1 MRTTPRNSHES
12 RLKATLGS
20 SYSTWREL
28 IAALAAEFSP
38 LDSEWKPSKLEFG
51 SVLLLKW
58 KKRTL
63 LYVIPGQSQ
72 FEVSVVLGERA
83 VGIALKSDLPN
94 RTKKLISEARAYVE
108 GRGVRFP
115 VRSPDQIGVVVQ
127 LVRIKTTPK

>member
-1 MRTTPRNSHES
+1 MKTKPDIPLES

-20 SYSTWREL
+20 SYTTWHDL

-38 LDSEWKPSKLEFG
+38 LDSEWKPTKLEFG

-63 LYVIPGQSQ
+63 LYMIPGSSQ

-83 VGIALKSDLPN
+83 VGIALASNLPS
-94 RTKKLISEARAYVE
+94 RTKKVISEARAYVE

-115 VRSPDQIGVVVQ
+115 VKSADQIGTVIR